1 MNLSR
6 GKVKVRIEMRYWDG
20 HPEVETG
27 PHTHPVSHNAVQGSN
42 MFASLYNF
50 TSENVDRQYGK
61 MLFNLSP

>member
-1 MNLSR
+1 
-6 GKVKVRIEMRYWDG
+6 MRYWDG